1 MPIKTIMEERV
12 QKIMA
17 ASGVASRR
25 NCEDLIEQ
33 GRVKING
40 KKAKLGDK
48 ADAIQDFITVDGQI
62 LQMQKKVYYAFN
74 KPKGC
79 VTSLKQ
85 KGKKTIMDL
94 LKFEEKVFPVGRLDE
109 NTEGLLLLTNDGE
122 LANRIM
128 HPRYNTYKTYYV
140 VLDKKLK
147 IPGHLNR
154 MKLDGKTIKIKKYK
168 ILSNGLE
175 ITIHEGQ
182 KHVVKRIFA
191 KLGYKVQELKR
202 LQVANIHLGN
212 LRTGKIR
219 PLRRK
224 ELKELRTLLK
234 MG

>member
-1 MPIKTIMEERV
+1 MEERV

-25 NCEDLIEQ
+25 KCEELIEQ

-48 ADAIQDFITVDGQI
+48 ADAIQDFITLDGQI
-62 LQMQKKVYYAFN
+62 LQMQRKVYYAFN
-74 KPKGC
+74 KPKGY

-128 HPRYNTYKTYYV
+128 HPRYKTYKTYYV
-140 VLDKKLK
+140 VLDRQFKHAGL
-147 IPGHLNR
+147 LNR
-154 MKLDGKTIKIKKYK
+154 ITLDGKPLKIKKY
-168 ILSNGLE
+168 LLQTEGLQ

-202 LQVANIHLGN
+202 LQVANIKLGN
-212 LRTGKIR
+212 LRTGKVR

-234 MG
+234 MS